1 MTVFSELLAT
11 EHSLTIK
18 IQLSPIVDNGVPICA
33 VKINNSVEYYAQLLD
48 TITLTKQMPLLEPVD
63 IEISM
68 FDKKYSDERETA
80 VVIKSILIDEF
91 EIVPYYTYLA
101 EYINDHD
108 YNQATSYL
116 GFNGNLRLTIDRP
129 FYQWQHQAT
138 NQGWLLP

>member
-48 TITLTKQMPLLEPVD
+48 TITLTKQMPLLESVD

-108 YNQATSYL
+108 YNRATSYL
-116 GFNGNLRLTIDRP
+116 GFNGTWRLTIDRP

>member
-48 TITLTKQMPLLEPVD
+48 TITLTKQMLLLESVD

-80 VVIKSILIDEF
+80 VVIKSILIDGF

-116 GFNGNLRLTIDRP
+116 GFNGTWRLTIDRP